1 MEATTP
7 EAEATTVVTTMEA
20 EATIE
25 VVDGMAVAG
34 AGTIMAGTIEEVGVR
49 VGVVVVGKGQLIS

>member
-1 MEATTP
+1 M
-7 EAEATTVVTTMEA
+7 VTTMEA

-25 VVDGMAVAG
+25 VVDGMVVAG

-49 VGVVVVGKGQLIS
+49 VGVVVVGEGQLIS